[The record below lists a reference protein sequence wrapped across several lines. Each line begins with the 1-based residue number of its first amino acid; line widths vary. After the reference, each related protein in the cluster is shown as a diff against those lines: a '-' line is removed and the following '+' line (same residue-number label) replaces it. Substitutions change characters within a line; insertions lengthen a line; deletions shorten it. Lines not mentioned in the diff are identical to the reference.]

1 MTHSEC
7 QDLLLDL
14 AYGELDAVRAA
25 EVQSHLSGC
34 PDCQREEAQMART
47 RRMVAPL
54 REVEEPPARF
64 DARILAAARAE
75 AHLQSDGLP
84 GEVIE
89 VKGSVQPMGLQAARI
104 DTHAAV
110 APKSKRKASWATRVA
125 VGGSIAA
132 AAGLALVMG
141 ASLQSRKQPPQPA
154 AQFEIRVGEAAR
166 KAQSDAVA
174 KRAESEAIEKA
185 ELKKAAEAP
194 APVPQEPQQTAGAE
208 RKPALK
214 AKAVRE
220 ETQVGG
226 GSDVADQLAS
236 RPDHAKEPAA
246 ATTSAERAAPPAP
259 AASPP
264 PAAPVPLAGNAGPP
278 LAAVANE
285 PSAQRAIRT
294 ASAPPPAKAAAGR
307 LEVEKTRSM
316 PAQLA
321 APAADASM
329 LESQAQSARH
339 AGNYA
344 LAASLYRSAAQM
356 RQSGTQ
362 SDAGT
367 VAWDLAH
374 EVECLAAA
382 GLFDQA
388 RQVRADLQRL
398 HPSENMAISAANR
411 ALQAADLPAAKAA
424 EQPASPPQR

>member
-47 RRMVAPL
+47 RRMAAPL
-54 REVEEPPARF
+54 REVEEPSARF

-75 AHLQSDGLP
+75 AHLQSDGLL

-110 APKSKRKASWATRVA
+110 APKSKRKPSWATRVA

-141 ASLQSRKQPPQPA
+141 ASLQSKKQAPQPA

-185 ELKKAAEAP
+185 ELKKPAETP
-194 APVPQEPQQTAGAE
+194 APVPEDLQRAARAE

-214 AKAVRE
+214 AKAPRE
-220 ETQVGG
+220 ETQLGG

-236 RPDHAKEPAA
+236 RTDHAKEPAA
-246 ATTSAERAAPPAP
+246 AATSAERAAPPAP
-259 AASPP
+259 AARPP
-264 PAAPVPLAGNAGPP
+264 PAAPVPVAGNAG
-278 LAAVANE
+278 
-285 PSAQRAIRT
+285 
-294 ASAPPPAKAAAGR
+294 PPPAKAAASG
-307 LEVEKTRSM
+307 LDVAKTRSM

-321 APAADASM
+321 SPAADAST

-356 RQSGTQ
+356 RQSAPGTQ
-362 SDAGT
+362 IDAGT

-388 RQVRADLQRL
+388 RQVRSDLQRL
-398 HPSENMAISAANR
+398 YPSENMAISAANR

>member
-34 PDCQREEAQMART
+34 PDCQREEAQLART
-47 RRMVAPL
+47 RRMAAPI
-54 REVEEPPARF
+54 REVEEPSARF
-64 DARILAAARAE
+64 DARVLAAARAE

-89 VKGSVQPMGLQAARI
+89 VKGSVQPLGLQAQRI

-110 APKSKRKASWATRVA
+110 APKPKRKPSWATRA
-125 VGGSIAA
+125 ALGGSIAA
-132 AAGLALVMG
+132 AAGLALVVG
-141 ASLQSRKQPPQPA
+141 VSLQSKRQAPPPA
-154 AQFEIRVGEAAR
+154 AQFEIRVAEAAR

-185 ELKKAAEAP
+185 ELKKPAEPP
-194 APVPQEPQQTAGAE
+194 APVRQEPQQAAGAQ

-214 AKAVRE
+214 AKAPRE

-226 GSDVADQLAS
+226 GSDVADKLAS
-236 RPDHAKEPAA
+236 RTDHAKESAPAMA
-246 ATTSAERAAPPAP
+246 QAESAAP

-264 PAAPVPLAGNAGPP
+264 PAAPVPTAGNTGS
-278 LAAVANE
+278 VATASE
-285 PSAQRAIRT
+285 PSAQRAIG
-294 ASAPPPAKAAAGR
+294 AVSAPPAKAAASR
-307 LEVEKTRSM
+307 LDVEKARSM
-316 PAQLA
+316 PAQLTS
-321 APAADASM
+321 PAADASM

-344 LAASLYRSAAQM
+344 LAALLYRNAAQM
-356 RQSGTQ
+356 RQSASGKEN
-362 SDAGT
+362 DAGT
-367 VAWDLAH
+367 AAWDLAH

-382 GLFDQA
+382 GNFDQA

-398 HPSENMAISAANR
+398 YPSENMAISAANR
-411 ALQAADLPAAKAA
+411 ALQAADLPAARPA
-424 EQPASPPQR
+424 EQPAPPPQR